1 MPTWTKEQE
10 DAIYQSG
17 KNILVAAAAGSG
29 KTAVLVERIIQ
40 KVLNKE
46 DPVNIDQLLVVTFTN
61 AAAQEMRNRI
71 GEALEEALA
80 NDPKSNHLKKQLS
93 LLQHASISTLHSF
106 CMELVRKYAYHL
118 DIDPKFRIADDVE
131 ADLIRQDVLEQ
142 LFELWYG
149 EKEAEDMQST
159 FFGVVDRFSN
169 DRNDLDLE
177 SLILKLHEFSIQ
189 HPNPDKYLEQLKNTY
204 DVGDSASEPEWLA
217 ILKKEVTR
225 QLEVMT
231 LRTEEALQLTK
242 EADGPFHYADQLDAD
257 KEMLMQAKGALA
269 ISWDEARTIF
279 TTSKF
284 QQLSRKKVDCNE
296 EKKETVKAIRDDVKK
311 RWKKISEEWFQ
322 RSLSNHLE
330 DMRTLYPVIAH
341 VTEMIKQFHE
351 QYQEEKKERGLVDFS
366 DLEHFALDILLED
379 KESKLPSAIAKQ
391 LQEKYKEIMVD
402 EYQDTNIVQETI
414 VQSVADQI
422 GQGNMFMV
430 GDVKQ
435 SIVRP

>member
-204 DVGDSASEPEWLA
+204 DVGDSASEPDWLA

>member
-149 EKEAEDMQST
+149 EKEAEDMQPT

-189 HPNPDKYLEQLKNTY
+189 HPNPDKWLEQLKNTY
-204 DVGDSASEPEWLA
+204 DVGESASEPDWLA